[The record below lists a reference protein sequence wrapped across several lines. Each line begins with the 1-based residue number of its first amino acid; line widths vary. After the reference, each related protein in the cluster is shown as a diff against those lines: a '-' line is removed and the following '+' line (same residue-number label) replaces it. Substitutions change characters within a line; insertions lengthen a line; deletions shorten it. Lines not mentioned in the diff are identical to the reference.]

1 MVRGSELDVA
11 IRASIV
17 SMRFGAGMEAKL
29 IAEKLNLDAG
39 TVRGTCHRIKK
50 AANSED
56 LLELLKHCRTK
67 SRSGRPSMKG
77 VAAAAAATAAASSA
91 AAAEESDKNSQHATA
106 EPEALAGT
114 TASTSPD
121 RFETTA
127 WPDRDLTAASE
138 TTHIQSHSL
147 LAQYQIPPAPD
158 AITVTALDPQL
169 TANTLPDT
177 TSPQQWPPGK
187 T

>member
-11 IRASIV
+11 VRASIV

-77 VAAAAAATAAASSA
+77 IAAAAAAAAAASSA
-91 AAAEESDKNSQHATA
+91 TAEGSDEDATA
-106 EPEALAGT
+106 EPEPEALAA
-114 TASTSPD
+114 TASTTPD

-127 WPDRDLTAASE
+127 WPDRDLTAANE
-138 TTHIQSHSL
+138 TTHIQPHPP
-147 LAQYQIPPAPD
+147 LAQYQLPPTPD
-158 AITVTALDPQL
+158 AITVTALDPRL
-169 TANTLPDT
+169 TADITLPDT
-177 TSPQQWPPGK
+177 TLPQQWPPGK